1 MYRSPSSVNIFASGQ
16 KHSKII
22 FPKKINSCKKING
35 APRTVRTKQQSKK
48 YDLLLAQIAIWM
60 SYQAVDSWLTNG
72 RLSTNIPNFKWTYLR
87 AQKELDDNRGL

>member
-16 KHSKII
+16 KHSKIL
-22 FPKKINSCKKING
+22 FQKKTYKKING

-60 SYQAVDSWLTNG
+60 SYQVVDSWLTNG